1 MIGDISP
8 LDYLKM
14 YGEDKFEDFILNKKS
29 KNRRIVASCI
39 GVIKECKG
47 MRKCMITFT
56 PRDGKSSTIK
66 KLRTQFFEILS
77 NKKSNK
83 NGDKSI
89 KYISNIEFSKKNN
102 IPHIHIVIFFKNE
115 QPIINAYNELLKKNN
130 MNKKSN
136 DIKFEKDGLKIHPLY
151 IIKDYRYFNL
161 ELEVYKHSYFKNFRF
176 FSSSRKSIPRNIILY
191 LYKELKFKTK
201 DKYEEILELIDKKQI
216 IITTDKNL
224 KYKFS
229 KTLLISEKLIGENY
243 VFIFKKVV
251 LTYKIKVFVKN
262 RKKGKIKYVPRKKS
276 IILDI

>member
-56 PRDGKSSTIK
+56 PRDGKFSTIK

-136 DIKFEKDGLKIHPLY
+136 DIKFEKDGHKVYPIY

-161 ELEVYKHSYFKNFRF
+161 KLEVYKHSYFKNFRF

-201 DKYEEILELIDKKQI
+201 DKYGEILDLIDKKQI
-216 IITTDKNL
+216 IISTDKNL

-229 KTLLISEKLIGENY
+229 KTLLISEKLIKENY
-243 VFIFKKVV
+243 ILILKKTVCK
-251 LTYKIKVFVKN
+251 YRIKKLIKENKRKRVKFVPK
-262 RKKGKIKYVPRKKS
+262 KKS
-276 IILDI
+276 IILDF